1 MGRGNFRSLHRLDP
15 EWTELFRNHL
25 FLRNLSCG
33 IADKRDPRWTSCVPA
48 FPMRVHAWYF
58 SIAER
63 SLSGIACMI
72 PIQRMLVDRRGE
84 SIGAI
89 DRFLLQIALQV
100 IRLEFGEIEIA
111 FYFKNGSWFNG
122 DLSRSLDG
130 LEM

>member
-1 MGRGNFRSLHRLDP
+1 MGRGSFRSLHRLDR
-15 EWTELFRNHL
+15 EWIVLFQNHL

-33 IADKRDPRWTSCVPA
+33 IADKQDRRVNFFVPA

-72 PIQRMLVDRRGE
+72 PIQRMRVDRMGE

-89 DRFLLQIALQV
+89 DRFLLQRSPFSLTLPDSAAGYSFGVRRDRDRFLLQERELV
-100 IRLEFGEIEIA
+100 QR
-111 FYFKNGSWFNG
+111 
-122 DLSRSLDG
+122 
-130 LEM
+130 